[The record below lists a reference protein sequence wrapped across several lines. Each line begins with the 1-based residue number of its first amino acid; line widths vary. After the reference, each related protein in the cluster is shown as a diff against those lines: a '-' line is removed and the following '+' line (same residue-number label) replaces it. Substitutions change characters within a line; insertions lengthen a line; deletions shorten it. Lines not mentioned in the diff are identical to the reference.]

1 MCLRHST
8 FSLSRELM
16 IIQQKTRFKLCTRD
30 YITKCIL
37 LEILEFILWERV
49 WFSSVQLLSLVWLF
63 ATPWTAAHQASLTIT
78 NSRSLLK
85 PIESVM
91 PSNHLI
97 LCRPLLLPPSIFSSL
112 RVFWNKS
119 ALRMSLPKYWSLSF
133 SISTS
138 NDYSELISFRIVG
151 VGLVKILKPWDIL
164 LIYCNYWFNKYIAP
178 LLRLARGA
186 LSTPFWCLRQKLLCL
201 FFTLI
206 KFCYTN
212 ALQRSTLVP
221 GPWSQS

>member
-1 MCLRHST
+1 MYPAWAQCL
-8 FSLSRELM
+8 LPEN
-16 IIQQKTRFKLCTRD
+16 
-30 YITKCIL
+30 L
-37 LEILEFILWERV
+37 LTNPDILEFILWERV

-63 ATPWTAAHQASLTIT
+63 ATPWTAAHQASLSIT
-78 NSRSLLK
+78 NSQSLLK

-97 LCRPLLLPPSIFSSL
+97 LCLPLLLLPSIFPSI

-119 ALRMSLPKYWSLSF
+119 ALRISLPMYWSLSF

-138 NDYSELISFRIVG
+138 NEYSELISFRIVG
-151 VGLVKILKPWDIL
+151 VGLVKFLQPWDVL
-164 LIYCNYWFNKYIAP
+164 LIYCNYWLKKYIAP

-186 LSTPFWCLRQKLLCL
+186 LSTRFWCLRQKLLCP
-201 FFTLI
+201 FFALI
-206 KFCYTN
+206 KLCYTN
-212 ALQRSTLVP
+212 GLQRSALVP